1 MTRPAA
7 LVAAAL
13 ALALAALAGCSSSP
27 ALSWSCS
34 VSSGYAPPGGPWD
47 FTAGV
52 TASNPGSAPVSV
64 GGYTVVIYDA
74 SGSEIFSGSWVLNGT
89 VEPGQSLSGS
99 YERGSVLDRQP
110 ASCKVPQ
117 WTAGT

>member
-1 MTRPAA
+1 MTR
-7 LVAAAL
+7 LAAL
-13 ALALAALAGCSSSP
+13 AAVLVALVLAGCSSSP

-47 FTAGV
+47 FTADV
-52 TASNPGSAPVSV
+52 TASNPGSAPVTV

-99 YERGSVLDRQP
+99 YERGSVLDKAP
-110 ASCKVPQ
+110 ASCRVPE